1 MYQFP
6 IRIRTAFL
14 LALAIL
20 SCPQPLLAHHPI
32 FTEDAATSPDTAIK
46 IADPAIS
53 QVVYREITEE
63 SPQVWLTFQAE
74 KDFKLFIQ
82 IGVPVIDR
90 FKDFRPAMV
99 VIGPGLPAE
108 DAPFKLPEN
117 TGAKILT
124 TEDVAKPSFFH
135 EPFTNTDS
143 WILRSESVTLPKAGQ
158 YYVVAYLPQK
168 QTGKLWLSVG
178 KTESFGPDD
187 LKEFPTWTKRIQAF
201 HEVNEQK
208 IAHNVYFSLND
219 NSDAA
224 KEKLV
229 AACKKYLSGHSGTE
243 SFAVGRLAKDLKQ
256 PVNEQDFDVS
266 IQFVFTNKTAF
277 EKYSK
282 SEKHLKFIEENKAN
296 WKKVRVFDSY
306 LEP

>member
-1 MYQFP
+1 MYQSP
-6 IRIRTAFL
+6 IRIRAAYL

-32 FTEDAATSPDTAIK
+32 FTEDAAANPDTAIK

-99 VIGPGLPAE
+99 VVGPGLPAQ

-117 TGAKILT
+117 TGAKVFT
-124 TEDVAKPSFFH
+124 TKEVEKPRFFH
-135 EPFTNTDS
+135 EHFTNTDS
-143 WILRSESVTLPKAGQ
+143 WILRSETITLPTAGR
-158 YYVVAYLPQK
+158 YHLVAYLPQK

-178 KTESFGPDD
+178 KKESFSLDD
-187 LKEFPTWTKRIQAF
+187 LKDFPTWTKRIQAF
-201 HEVNEQK
+201 HEVKQK
-208 IAHNVYFSLND
+208 
-219 NSDAA
+219 
-224 KEKLV
+224 
-229 AACKKYLSGHSGTE
+229 
-243 SFAVGRLAKDLKQ
+243 
-256 PVNEQDFDVS
+256 
-266 IQFVFTNKTAF
+266 
-277 EKYSK
+277 
-282 SEKHLKFIEENKAN
+282 
-296 WKKVRVFDSY
+296 
-306 LEP
+306 